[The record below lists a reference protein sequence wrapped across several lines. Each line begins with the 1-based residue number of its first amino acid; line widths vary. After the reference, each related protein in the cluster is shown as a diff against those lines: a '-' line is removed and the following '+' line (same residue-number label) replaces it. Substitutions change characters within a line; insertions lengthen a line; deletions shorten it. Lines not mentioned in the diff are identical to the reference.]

1 MRRFAYLVVLLA
13 ASTAAATSFDFDL
26 TDVGAIPAEFTVASG
41 AWQVRTDDTAQT
53 TGKSLVQTAENNGS
67 DFNIIIADDMKL
79 GDLEISVRFESLS
92 GREDQ
97 GGGPVWRYR
106 DFNNYYIAR
115 YNPLEDNFR
124 VYKVV
129 DGRRKMLKS
138 ATIKATPGW
147 HEIRVTMIG
156 SRIECSYDGQLH
168 LKSDDGTFT
177 EAGQIGLW
185 TKADAVTA
193 FDDLAAKAADG
204 GKQ

>member
-1 MRRFAYLVVLLA
+1 MLLA
-13 ASTAAATSFDFDL
+13 TSTALGAVFDFDL
-26 TDVGAIPAEFTVASG
+26 TDNGEIPAGFTVTGG
-41 AWQVRTDDTAQT
+41 AWHVSVDDTAKT
-53 TGKSLVQTAENNGS
+53 LVQTAKNEGS
-67 DFNIIIADDMKL
+67 GFNIIVNDNVKL
-79 GDLEISVRFESLS
+79 KDVEISVRFKSLS
-92 GREDQ
+92 GEEDQ
-97 GGGPVWRYR
+97 GGGPVWRYL

-138 ATIKATPGW
+138 ATIKASPGW

-156 SRIECSYDGQLH
+156 NHIECSYDQQLH
-168 LKSDDGTFT
+168 LTANDDTFT

-193 FDDLAAKAADG
+193 FDDLTAKKADG